1 MLRTYKA
8 ILKDD
13 KLKWVD
19 EKPDNLSM
27 INKSLVYVTILDEDI
42 PGEIP
47 DREKNTNTLV
57 DFFKNSPLYG
67 SQLDLER
74 DNDFGR
80 EVEL

>member
-8 ILKDD
+8 VLKDD

-19 EKPDNLSM
+19 EKPGNLPG
-27 INKSLVYVTILDEDI
+27 INKSLVYVTILDEDA
-42 PGEIP
+42 PGEKA

>member
-13 KLKWVD
+13 NLKWVD

-80 EVEL
+80 EVEI